1 MNEIKKL
8 EGIGGWLILFSIGLF
23 VGLGINIKELL
34 TDYGLN
40 TSSDPVLEKIIV
52 FENIGVAIGLIFL
65 IVVIINFFQK
75 KRKVINLIKYYY
87 IYIISY
93 SILDGI
99 IVSSYFNMVN
109 AVVIVP
115 IIQAII
121 SAAIW
126 ISYFQRSVRVKN
138 TFIND

>member
-23 VGLGINIKELL
+23 VGLGINIQELL

-52 FENIGVAIGLIFL
+52 FEDIGVAIGLIFL
-65 IVVIINFFQK
+65 IIVIINFFQK